1 MRFRLVARESLIT
14 KEGLDKL
21 REEIEYLST
30 EKRRDVAERIKEA
43 REFGDIMENSEYDD
57 AKNEQAMLEARIAG
71 LEEKLRAAQV
81 VSSKDLGTDIVR
93 VGSVVH
99 VKDEKLGKSVK
110 YTIVGS
116 AEAKPAEMKL
126 SNESP
131 VGKALLGHK
140 RGETVEVPVARGPKR
155 KLKNAKIDVGL
166 WCPTSGSRRG
176 ARSSSVSA
184 PRASSRSRTSTTGS
198 S

>member
-1 MRFRLVARESLIT
+1 MARESLIT
-14 KEGLDKL
+14 QEGLERL
-21 REEIEYLST
+21 REELT
-30 EKRRDVAERIKEA
+30 QLTTVKRREVAARIKEA

-140 RGETVEVPVARGPKR
+140 RGETVEVPVPRGPKR
-155 KLKNAKIDVGL
+155 KLKITKIDVG
-166 WCPTSGSRRG
+166 
-176 ARSSSVSA
+176 V
-184 PRASSRSRTSTTGS
+184 
-198 S
+198 

>member
-1 MRFRLVARESLIT
+1 P
-14 KEGLDKL
+14 
-21 REEIEYLST
+21 
-30 EKRRDVAERIKEA
+30 
-43 REFGDIMENSEYDD
+43 EYDD
-57 AKNEQAMLEARIAG
+57 AKNEKAMLEARIAG
-71 LEEKLRAAQV
+71 LEEKPRAAQV

-99 VKDEKLGKSVK
+99 VKDEKLGKSAK

-140 RGETVEVPVARGPKR
+140 RGEEVTFPTPKGER
-155 KLKNAKIDVGL
+155 RLKITKIEAAK
-166 WCPTSGSRRG
+166 
-176 ARSSSVSA
+176 
-184 PRASSRSRTSTTGS
+184 
-198 S
+198 

>member
-1 MRFRLVARESLIT
+1 MAKEVLLTAQGLEDLKAR
-14 KEGLDKL
+14 
-21 REEIEYLST
+21 IEHLQT
-30 EKRRDVAERIKEA
+30 ERRAEVAERIKEA
-43 REFGDIMENSEYDD
+43 REFGDISENSEYDD

-99 VKDEKLGKSVK
+99 VKDEKSGKSVK

-116 AEAKPAEMKL
+116 AEANPSDAKL

-131 VGKALLGHK
+131 VGKALMGHK
-140 RGETVEVPVARGPKR
+140 RNEIVSVPLPRGGTR
-155 KLKNAKIDVGL
+155 ELKITKIE
-166 WCPTSGSRRG
+166 
-176 ARSSSVSA
+176 A
-184 PRASSRSRTSTTGS
+184 
-198 S
+198 